1 MKTID
6 EILELV
12 IHSGYEFA
20 KDRYDDWEGFATEFL
35 ETNKDELWDEM
46 KRPAF
51 DLLSESL
58 YHEAGMAAM
67 NWYAEDY
74 GLADEDDFNTFE
86 MDGNDPGAYV
96 IEGVDRFLKEL
107 YPEEFQN

>member
-1 MKTID
+1 MKTI
-6 EILELV
+6 EEVQELV

-20 KDRYDDWEGFATEFL
+20 KERCENWESIATEVL
-35 ETNKDELWDEM
+35 EINKDELWDEM

-51 DLLSESL
+51 DLLSNSL

-67 NWYAEDY
+67 NWNAEDY
-74 GLADEDDFNTFE
+74 GLADEDDINTFE
-86 MDGNDPGAYV
+86 MDGDDPGAYV
-96 IEGVDRFLKEL
+96 IEGVDRFLKVL